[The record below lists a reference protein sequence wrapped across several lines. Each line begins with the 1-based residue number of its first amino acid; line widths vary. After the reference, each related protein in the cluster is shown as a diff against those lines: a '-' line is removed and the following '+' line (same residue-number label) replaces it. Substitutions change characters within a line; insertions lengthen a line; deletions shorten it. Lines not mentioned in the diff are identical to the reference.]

1 MNDII
6 AKYILDKVNLMLV
19 QKQDFYYEFFFIYF
33 QENIMETGNTTA
45 NIALFTDQAI
55 RQRIPSVI
63 YIGILLVVGVV
74 GNAIVL
80 FIFTKYFKDSS
91 YRVFVRTLAIVDLLY
106 CIIHMPLEVL
116 YLLEPY
122 GFYSAGMCK
131 IYCYFSYCIN
141 YMSVILVYMMAIER
155 YIKICKPL
163 SKWHMFS
170 KLPQKA
176 AILAWS
182 IAVCASIP
190 GLFTNGNHVIQLGN
204 DTLIKCGIDDHNNR
218 TFVVIYLSTVGIIYM
233 SMTFF
238 LIFAYSSIVRI
249 ICKRRKRLILEQPP
263 VSIVLTRMTRFA
275 DSKRDLS
282 IHVHHSNREYHTN
295 LIRTT
300 RTLIILTVI
309 FITVH
314 VPFFSLCMV
323 TALDPSFTDYS
334 NDFHTTMYEIGY
346 RLHMINNVIN
356 PFVYGFTDFRFQ
368 RAFRLLYG
376 KCRYKR

>member
-1 MNDII
+1 
-6 AKYILDKVNLMLV
+6 
-19 QKQDFYYEFFFIYF
+19 
-33 QENIMETGNTTA
+33 
-45 NIALFTDQAI
+45 
-55 RQRIPSVI
+55 
-63 YIGILLVVGVV
+63 
-74 GNAIVL
+74 
-80 FIFTKYFKDSS
+80 
-91 YRVFVRTLAIVDLLY
+91 
-106 CIIHMPLEVL
+106 
-116 YLLEPY
+116 
-122 GFYSAGMCK
+122 
-131 IYCYFSYCIN
+131 
-141 YMSVILVYMMAIER
+141 
-155 YIKICKPL
+155 
-163 SKWHMFS
+163 
-170 KLPQKA
+170 
-176 AILAWS
+176 
-182 IAVCASIP
+182 
-190 GLFTNGNHVIQLGN
+190 
-204 DTLIKCGIDDHNNR
+204 
-218 TFVVIYLSTVGIIYM
+218 M